1 MSETI
6 LVFLIGTILKNW
18 KTNIAQA
25 LEEKMKELWKISK
38 NCRSTFEHNL

>member
-25 LEEKMKELWKISK
+25 LEEKMKEL
-38 NCRSTFEHNL
+38 